1 MPAISQGELELVRF
15 NTTEILRE
23 IQRTL
28 FPKLVSHVSCNY
40 GRIPTLGC
48 VNRVGDDRPNH
59 LVHRTVT
66 RPPAPLRM

>member
-1 MPAISQGELELVRF
+1 
-15 NTTEILRE
+15 
-23 IQRTL
+23 
-28 FPKLVSHVSCNY
+28 
-40 GRIPTLGC
+40 